1 MRRAVAYSVFYGWL
15 LMAGYGYAQVPTT
28 ETLIWQR
35 VPATLSAA
43 PRLASPVAAYPVSN
57 QSAMVQ
63 PAITWRPVSQ
73 SVMVPMQLVSHGQ
86 VTGPAYQASSS
97 SMMAWKPMPP
107 GGTSAVQPAGHWQ
120 TVSQYGVPVATA
132 AATQWRPVL
141 QQASPTMQQAVY
153 WQPISAAN
161 QVPRLGSPL
170 TQSHGFSG
178 NCVPCGGL
186 STIPADA
193 YSRRNTSS
201 YGYGSVARYRPIM
214 SLGSVP
220 QDYQVGQGL
229 LGQPKVYV
237 PGQPLRNF
245 VRYLTP

>member
-43 PRLASPVAAYPVSN
+43 PATPVTVYSVPSRAGVVQPAIGWQPVSRPAMPAMRLVSN
-57 QSAMVQ
+57 TQMTNPLAGSARAPMMMPASASGASSMIQPMGYWQAIRPAGVPMTTSAVTPWQPVVQQSAAMVQ
-63 PAITWRPVSQ
+63 PT
-73 SVMVPMQLVSHGQ
+73 
-86 VTGPAYQASSS
+86 
-97 SMMAWKPMPP
+97 
-107 GGTSAVQPAGHWQ
+107 
-120 TVSQYGVPVATA
+120 
-132 AATQWRPVL
+132 
-141 QQASPTMQQAVY
+141 VY

-170 TQSHGFSG
+170 TQSNGFSG
-178 NCVPCGGL
+178 NCVPCGGT
-186 STIPADA
+186 STIPADG

>member
-1 MRRAVAYSVFYGWL
+1 MRRAIAYSVFTGWL

-43 PRLASPVAAYPVSN
+43 PAAPVTVYSIPSQAGVVPPAIGWQPVSRPALPATQFVSHN
-57 QSAMVQ
+57 QLMNPAATTATARMMVMPASVPGASSMMQRSMIQPSMMQPMTMQPMGQWQPVLQQSSAMVQ
-63 PAITWRPVSQ
+63 PTI
-73 SVMVPMQLVSHGQ
+73 
-86 VTGPAYQASSS
+86 
-97 SMMAWKPMPP
+97 
-107 GGTSAVQPAGHWQ
+107 
-120 TVSQYGVPVATA
+120 
-132 AATQWRPVL
+132 
-141 QQASPTMQQAVY
+141 Y
-153 WQPISAAN
+153 WQPVSVAN
-161 QVPRLGSPL
+161 QVPRLGSPAL
-170 TQSHGFSG
+170 QSNGFSG
-178 NCVPCGGL
+178 NYVRCGGT
-186 STIPADA
+186 SSIPIDA
-193 YSRRNTSS
+193 YSRGNSS
-201 YGYGSVARYRPIM
+201 GYGSGAVVRYRPIM

>member
-1 MRRAVAYSVFYGWL
+1 MRRAIAYSVFSGWL

-43 PRLASPVAAYPVSN
+43 PATPVTVYSVPSQPGVVPPAIGWQPVSRPAPPATQFVSHTQPMMSAPTTVTAPMMVMPAQGVAASSMM
-57 QSAMVQ
+57 QSVGQWQPINSAAMVQ
-63 PAITWRPVSQ
+63 PT
-73 SVMVPMQLVSHGQ
+73 
-86 VTGPAYQASSS
+86 
-97 SMMAWKPMPP
+97 
-107 GGTSAVQPAGHWQ
+107 
-120 TVSQYGVPVATA
+120 
-132 AATQWRPVL
+132 
-141 QQASPTMQQAVY
+141 VY
-153 WQPISAAN
+153 WQPVNVAN
-161 QVPRLGSPL
+161 QVPRLGTSVP
-170 TQSHGFSG
+170 QSNGFAG
-178 NCVPCGGL
+178 NYVRCGGV
-186 STIPADA
+186 STMPIDA
-193 YSRRNTSS
+193 YSGTNMSGFGSS
-201 YGYGSVARYRPIM
+201 TVARYRPIM

>member
-1 MRRAVAYSVFYGWL
+1 MKRAVAYSVFYGWL

-35 VPATLSAA
+35 VPVTLSAA
-43 PRLASPVAAYPVSN
+43 PATPVTVYSVPSRAGV
-57 QSAMVQ
+57 VQ
-63 PAITWRPVSQ
+63 PAIGWQPVSRPAMPAMQ
-73 SVMVPMQLVSHGQ
+73 LISSRQMTHPLAGTATAPMMMPAAVSGASSMIQPMGYWQAIRPTGVPM
-86 VTGPAYQASSS
+86 T
-97 SMMAWKPMPP
+97 
-107 GGTSAVQPAGHWQ
+107 TSAATPWQP
-120 TVSQYGVPVATA
+120 VVPQSSAM
-132 AATQWRPVL
+132 L
-141 QQASPTMQQAVY
+141 QPTVY

-170 TQSHGFSG
+170 TQSNGHSG

-186 STIPADA
+186 SAIPADA